1 MKTIIAGSR
10 CICDAEVLKAAIAE
24 SGFSITKV
32 ISGDAR
38 GVDKLGIEWARAN
51 GVPVE
56 RFKPQWIGSDGEY
69 RPYAGNTRNRDMARV
84 AEALVAVWD
93 GRTKGTK
100 DMIKQAQ
107 HFGLK
112 VFVKLI
118 EVPDVDLTEQPQNVQ
133 SPTNVH
139 G

>member
-24 SGFSITKV
+24 SGFLITRV

-38 GVDKLGIEWARAN
+38 GVDKLGIEWAHEN
-51 GVPVE
+51 LVPVE
-56 RFKPQWIGSDGEY
+56 TFKPQWVGPDGEY

-84 AEALVAVWD
+84 SEALIAVWD

-112 VFVKLI
+112 VIVKLI
-118 EVPDVDLTEQPQNVQ
+118 EVPDVDLTEQPTPLQ
-133 SPTNVH
+133 T
-139 G
+139 

>member
-24 SGFSITKV
+24 SGFLITRV

-38 GVDKLGIEWARAN
+38 GVDKLGIEWAHEN
-51 GVPVE
+51 LVPVE
-56 RFKPQWIGSDGEY
+56 RFKPQWFDEKGNY
-69 RPYAGNTRNRDMARV
+69 RKYAGYTRNLDMARV
-84 AEALVAVWD
+84 SEALIAVWD

-100 DMIKQAQ
+100 HMIKEAERL
-107 HFGLK
+107 GLK

-118 EVPDVDLTEQPQNVQ
+118 EVPDVDLTEQPTPPQA
-133 SPTNVH
+133 
-139 G
+139 

>member
-24 SGFSITKV
+24 SGFLITRV

-38 GVDKLGIEWARAN
+38 GVDKLGIEWAHEN
-51 GVPVE
+51 LVPVE
-56 RFKPQWIGSDGEY
+56 RFKPQWVGPDGEY

-84 AEALVAVWD
+84 SEALIAVWD

-100 DMIKQAQ
+100 DMIKQAHQ
-107 HFGLK
+107 FGLK

-118 EVPDVDLTEQPQNVQ
+118 EVPDVDLTEQPTPLQA
-133 SPTNVH
+133 
-139 G
+139 

>member
-24 SGFSITKV
+24 SGFLITRV

-38 GVDKLGIEWARAN
+38 GVDKLGIEWAHEN
-51 GVPVE
+51 LVPVE
-56 RFKPQWIGSDGEY
+56 TFKPQWVGPDGEY

-84 AEALVAVWD
+84 SEALIAVWD

-100 DMIKQAQ
+100 SMIKEAERL
-107 HFGLK
+107 GLK

-118 EVPDVDLTEQPQNVQ
+118 EVPDVDLTEQPTPLQA
-133 SPTNVH
+133 
-139 G
+139 

>member
-24 SGFSITKV
+24 SGFLITRV

-38 GVDKLGIEWARAN
+38 GVDKLGIEWAHEN
-51 GVPVE
+51 LVPVE
-56 RFKPQWIGSDGEY
+56 TFKPQWLDDDGHY
-69 RPYAGNTRNRDMARV
+69 RKYAGMTRNRDMARV
-84 AEALVAVWD
+84 ADALVAVWD
-93 GRTKGTK
+93 GHTKGTK
-100 DMIKQAQ
+100 DMIKQAK

-118 EVPDVDLTEQPQNVQ
+118 EVPDVDLTEQPTPPQA
-133 SPTNVH
+133 
-139 G
+139 

>member
-24 SGFSITKV
+24 SGFLITRV

-38 GVDKLGIEWARAN
+38 GVDKLGIEWAHEN
-51 GVPVE
+51 LVPVE
-56 RFKPQWIGSDGEY
+56 TFKPQWIGPDGEY

-84 AEALVAVWD
+84 ADALVAVWD

-100 DMIKQAQ
+100 DMIKQAK

-118 EVPDVDLTEQPQNVQ
+118 EVPDVDLTEQPTPQQ
-133 SPTNVH
+133 A
-139 G
+139 